1 MADPRRLEIEWLGRI
16 GYATALARQN
26 DLVEQRRRGAIADR
40 LLLLEHDPVLTFGRR
55 AGTRHLL
62 VDRAELQ
69 RRGVEL
75 VETDRGG
82 DITYHGP
89 GQLVGYLIL
98 QLIGSERSVPQLF
111 ERLEHAIA
119 AALASYGIAASG
131 GTRQPAAADDADL
144 QLAGVWVGRDKI
156 CALGLRLSDWVTKHG
171 FALNVAPNLLDFEL
185 IVPCGLAG
193 RGVTSMAA
201 LLGLTPPLEAL
212 RQRVGACV
220 AQSFERQPVWL

>member
-1 MADPRRLEIEWLGRI
+1 MPGARALEIQWLGRI
-16 GYATALARQN
+16 GYATALKLQN
-26 DLVEQRRRGAIADR
+26 DLVERRRRGVIADR

-62 VDRAELQ
+62 VEQEELQ
-69 RRGVEL
+69 RRGIEL

-89 GQLVGYLIL
+89 GQLVGYLIA
-98 QLIGSERSVPQLF
+98 QLLGSERSVPQLF
-111 ERLEHAIA
+111 DRLERAVA
-119 AALASYGIAASG
+119 MALASYGIAATG
-131 GTRQPAAADDADL
+131 GTQQQSAAEADL

-171 FALNVAPNLLDFEL
+171 FALNVDPNLADFEL

-193 RGVTSMAA
+193 RGVTSMRQ
-201 LLGLTPPLEAL
+201 LLGTTPPIEML
-212 RQRVGACV
+212 RQRIGCCV
-220 AQSFERQPVWL
+220 ADFFDHQPVWL